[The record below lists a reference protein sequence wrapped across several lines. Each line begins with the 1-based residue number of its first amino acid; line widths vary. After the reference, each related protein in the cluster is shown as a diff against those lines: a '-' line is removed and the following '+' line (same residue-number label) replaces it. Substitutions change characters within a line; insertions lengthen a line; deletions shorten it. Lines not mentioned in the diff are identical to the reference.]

1 MLNIAMAKASQP
13 RVGRQP
19 RRGRTNPGE
28 MVKHPVIDNR
38 KPLSTEEV
46 GRILNVPPDRIR
58 EIKEL
63 AAKILDKKD
72 SSGTI
77 R

>member
-1 MLNIAMAKASQP
+1 
-13 RVGRQP
+13 
-19 RRGRTNPGE
+19 